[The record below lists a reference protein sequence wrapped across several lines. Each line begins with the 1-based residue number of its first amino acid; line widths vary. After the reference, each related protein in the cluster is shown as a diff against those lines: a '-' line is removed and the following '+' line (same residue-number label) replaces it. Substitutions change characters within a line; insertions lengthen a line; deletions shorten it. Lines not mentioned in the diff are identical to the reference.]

1 MELPEIKPRAS
12 GVSYQCSTTT
22 ELRLTDNWR
31 TTTTKQPSPC
41 KQPPPNL
48 SLFRLLLRIRP
59 VDCISFNLVHMHW
72 QLITSHSSNHGDG
85 LLMIFNDT
93 VAVIR
98 TTLMLPRWVIMYLS
112 ESESVYILTSCIAP
126 SYSSPVESPPTMSS
140 PSSLSRMEDP
150 SRDLQGGRKKH

>member
-12 GVSYQCSTTT
+12 GVSCQCSTT
-22 ELRLTDNWR
+22 ELRLTDIGGQPPPNNHHQ
-31 TTTTKQPSPC
+31 TTTTKPV
-41 KQPPPNL
+41 
-48 SLFRLLLRIRP
+48 FILLLLHIRP

-85 LLMIFNDT
+85 LLMIFDDT

-98 TTLMLPRWVIMYLS
+98 TTLMLPRWVTMYLS
-112 ESESVYILTSCIAP
+112 ESELVYILTSCIAP
-126 SYSSPVESPPTMSS
+126 SYSSPMESPPTMSS